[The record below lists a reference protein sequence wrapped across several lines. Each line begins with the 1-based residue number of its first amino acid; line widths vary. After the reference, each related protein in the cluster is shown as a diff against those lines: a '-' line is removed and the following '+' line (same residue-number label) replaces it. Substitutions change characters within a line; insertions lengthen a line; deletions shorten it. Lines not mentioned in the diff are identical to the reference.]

1 MSFVCPN
8 CQISFNYK
16 CVLKKHLLKK
26 KSCKPCNIPVITDQE
41 IPVIQTTPVV
51 GININ
56 ISFSGS
62 SLEVIHSQMIEYLNN
77 LKIININMSFPVV
90 PVETIVKEEVP
101 VVPVEIIVKE
111 EVPVV
116 TVETIVKEENDLED
130 KINLEIEKDKILKI
144 MEKEFKDELK
154 KNYKITVDKLR
165 VEQLKNL
172 KKRND
177 ENIQKIKD
185 AVKIPDQIPT
195 LIVIKKNIVINN
207 VEQTLEYATKL
218 NNELNNN
225 YKKIERLGESEE
237 MTKEMKNILKENIKK
252 TEELN
257 SIKKA
262 LKVKKIVLDLPH
274 FKVQEIKS
282 NIVPEIDYISICSI
296 KKTLTPYQVSQV
308 MNYTSNIVNSN
319 LSMKQRIL
327 QYIPKGATMDHLIEI
342 ARNMED

>member
-8 CQISFNYK
+8 CQVSFNYK
-16 CVLKKHLLKK
+16 QVLKKHLLKK
-26 KSCKPCNIPVITDQE
+26 KSCKPCNTPVITNQEISNIQTIPVI
-41 IPVIQTTPVV
+41 

-101 VVPVEIIVKE
+101 VVP
-111 EVPVV
+111 
-116 TVETIVKEENDLED
+116 VETIVKEENDLED

-185 AVKIPDQIPT
+185 AVKIPEKIPT
-195 LIVIKKNIVINN
+195 LIVIKKDIVINN

-237 MTKEMKNILKENIKK
+237 MTKEMKNILKENNEK

-257 SIKKA
+257 NIKKA
-262 LKVKKIVLDLPH
+262 LKVKKIVVDLPH
-274 FKVQEIKS
+274 FKVQEIKT
-282 NIVPEIDYISICSI
+282 NIVPEIDYVSICSI
-296 KKTLTPYQVSQV
+296 KKTLTPYQTSQV
-308 MNYTSNIVNSN
+308 MDYTSNIINSN